1 MDIGKVKE
9 KVPALLKK
17 YKYAVLVL
25 VIGLVLMSLPEKK
38 QAEDAVIQ
46 DSTTSVKQRDI
57 AMELTDILG
66 NIQGVG
72 KVQVLLTV
80 KAGESTV
87 YQMDEDVDT
96 SEAGSSIR
104 KETVII
110 TDSNRNQQP
119 LVVQTLPAEY
129 LGAVIVC
136 QGADNATVRL
146 AVVEAVCKATGLGAD
161 KVSVLKMK

>member
-1 MDIGKVKE
+1 MDVRKLGE
-9 KVPALLKK
+9 KLPSLLKK

-25 VIGLVLMSLPEKK
+25 VLGLVLMVLPTSTKTEQKTA
-38 QAEDAVIQ
+38 QNVTNPVRTTDAAQ
-46 DSTTSVKQRDI
+46 
-57 AMELTDILG
+57 ELANILE

-87 YQMDEDVDT
+87 YQTDEDVNT
-96 SEAGSSIR
+96 SETGSSIR

-110 TDSNRNQQP
+110 TDSDRNQQP
-119 LVVQTLPAEY
+119 LVVQTLPPEY
-129 LGAVIVC
+129 LGAVVVC
-136 QGADNATVRL
+136 QGAENAAVRL

-161 KVSVLKMK
+161 KISVLKMK